1 MVEHLHSRLPKPPTA
16 VSNRYELPKFLHDV
30 EARGGLSQESLQ
42 EIADHIGY
50 FLGIMKRVPVHLI
63 EALPKDRIVAT
74 SGGTVVSDVSASPV
88 PGLYTFTSGG
98 YREIVILKKA
108 RFRLRHILAILA
120 HESIHNY
127 LQQYDV
133 GLGQPEMNEVLTDVG
148 AAYLG
153 LGDLLLAGYE
163 PIEWVDVQD
172 SWLGQ
177 QRNIHSLYLGYLR
190 PRSIRL
196 AIARAAEL
204 REMEELAAN
213 LGLFLRMRVANSLK
227 KTRGLGREKNA
238 QLDALLQRIARM
250 RAVHASASELLKCL
264 QRDPR
269 IITLSPEEGMK
280 AVEIVNALATGE
292 VELMLERLWMRATQ
306 AKEGGHTD
314 DANLA
319 DLKTQTDECSER
331 IAGWDAFVGR
341 FIGEAEIRYRIPVQ
355 R

>member
-1 MVEHLHSRLPKPPTA
+1 
-16 VSNRYELPKFLHDV
+16 
-30 EARGGLSQESLQ
+30 
-42 EIADHIGY
+42 
-50 FLGIMKRVPVHLI
+50 
-63 EALPKDRIVAT
+63 
-74 SGGTVVSDVSASPV
+74 
-88 PGLYTFTSGG
+88 
-98 YREIVILKKA
+98 
-108 RFRLRHILAILA
+108 
-120 HESIHNY
+120 
-127 LQQYDV
+127 
-133 GLGQPEMNEVLTDVG
+133 
-148 AAYLG
+148 
-153 LGDLLLAGYE
+153 
-163 PIEWVDVQD
+163 
-172 SWLGQ
+172 
-177 QRNIHSLYLGYLR
+177 
-190 PRSIRL
+190 
-196 AIARAAEL
+196 
-204 REMEELAAN
+204 MEELAAN